1 MPIYVD
7 HHARRQQVVDVAME
21 LIAKSGLDGVT
32 VRDVAVAAGCSTAVV
47 SHYFH
52 NKKEL
57 LYLTYRGSIDRA
69 QERSDKAVADDG
81 GANLKGYLCEIM
93 PLDDVRLTEWKIWLA
108 FWGKA
113 VTDEDIAAEQRDCVR
128 NTRGVILGILD
139 QLHERGD
146 LKPGVDRP
154 HVARQIL
161 ALITGLAIEVMF
173 DAEDWPAER
182 QHDLVDRELRA
193 IYLPSRL
200 PRSIM
205 PAPGPDVRPPRVAAA
220 E

>member
-1 MPIYVD
+1 MD
-7 HHARRQQVVDVAME
+7 
-21 LIAKSGLDGVT
+21 LIARTGLDGVT

-69 QERSDKAVADDG
+69 SERSDKAVAEDG

-113 VTDEDIAAEQRDCVR
+113 VTDEEIAAEQRDCVR
-128 NTRGVILGILD
+128 TTRATILGILD
-139 QLHERGD
+139 QVHDRGD
-146 LKPGVDRP
+146 LAPGVDRE

-182 QHDLVDRELRA
+182 QHELVDRELRA
-193 IYLPSRL
+193 IYLPARL
-200 PRSIM
+200 PKSVGR
-205 PAPGPDVRPPRVAAA
+205 GPSAQTSGARVAA

>member
-1 MPIYVD
+1 M
-7 HHARRQQVVDVAME
+7 
-21 LIAKSGLDGVT
+21 
-32 VRDVAVAAGCSTAVV
+32 AAPGTAVV

-57 LYLTYRGSIDRA
+57 LFLTYRGSIDRA
-69 QERSDKAVADDG
+69 QERSDKAMADDG
-81 GANLKGYLCEIM
+81 GANLKGYLAEIM

-113 VTDEDIAAEQRDCVR
+113 VTDEEIAAEQRDCVR

-139 QLHERGD
+139 EVHARGD
-146 LKPGVDRP
+146 LIPGVDRT

-173 DAEDWPAER
+173 DQEDWPAER
-182 QHDLVDRELRA
+182 QHELVDRELRA
-193 IYLPSRL
+193 IYRPERL
-200 PRSIM
+200 PRSVGAG
-205 PAPGPDVRPPRVAAA
+205 PAGPAGPAEAGRVAA